1 MQVKKLLFDAKLE
14 HDCVKN
20 YKVLQQI
27 FEKKNI
33 AKNIPVEKLI
43 KGKPLDNLEML
54 QVMFVCAERRES
66 ACAGGRVWR
75 CPGRG
80 EGQAEQLD
88 MAGGRAS
95 SSPI

>member
-66 ACAGGRVWR
+66 ACAGGR
-75 CPGRG
+75 
-80 EGQAEQLD
+80 E
-88 MAGGRAS
+88 GGREGGKKFKEDTRGLV
-95 SSPI
+95 